1 MGCVLSLAAAVG
13 AVAVV
18 LALRLW
24 LVLHSRVVV
33 PRESV
38 SLMAVAG
45 SGGHTT
51 ELLRLLEHL
60 SSAYSPR
67 HYVIADTDDIS
78 ARKIHA
84 FELSRADRDPSN
96 MAPGHHIHRIPRS
109 REVQQSW
116 LSTVLSTLHAAWLA
130 LPLTYRLKPDLVLCN
145 GPGTCVP
152 VCASALLLGVLG
164 IKRVTIVYVESICR
178 VEHLSLSGKILQHFC
193 DHFVVQWPPLK
204 KKYPKSV
211 YLGRL
216 V

>member
-84 FELSRADRDPSN
+84 FELNRADRDPSN
-96 MAPGHHIHRIPRS
+96 MVARRLHTRTLA
-109 REVQQSW
+109 SW
-116 LSTVLSTLHAAWLA
+116 RLH
-130 LPLTYRLKPDLVLCN
+130 
-145 GPGTCVP
+145 
-152 VCASALLLGVLG
+152 
-164 IKRVTIVYVESICR
+164 
-178 VEHLSLSGKILQHFC
+178 F
-193 DHFVVQWPPLK
+193 
-204 KKYPKSV
+204 
-211 YLGRL
+211 
-216 V
+216 

>member
-130 LPLTYRLKPDLVLCN
+130 LPLTYRLKPDLALSVVS
-145 GPGTCVP
+145 THQE
-152 VCASALLLGVLG
+152 ALLALCVLTA
-164 IKRVTIVYVESICR
+164 VTAATRCGLR
-178 VEHLSLSGKILQHFC
+178 HRILA
-193 DHFVVQWPPLK
+193 
-204 KKYPKSV
+204 SR
-211 YLGRL
+211 G
-216 V
+216 

>member
-130 LPLTYRLKPDLVLCN
+130 LPLTYRLKPDLK
-145 GPGTCVP
+145 
-152 VCASALLLGVLG
+152 SALDFSASLL
-164 IKRVTIVYVESICR
+164 
-178 VEHLSLSGKILQHFC
+178 LSWSLR
-193 DHFVVQWPPLK
+193 
-204 KKYPKSV
+204 SV
-211 YLGRL
+211 GWQRSPWAPRT
-216 V
+216 VGDEAPCWRQRPTRSVHVSKDRA